1 MSKLSSPFRREIVL
15 VVFCYVLK
23 CFLLY
28 MFALGVV
35 GVGALLEVED
45 SIDEELADVVVGAA
59 GDVLN
64 AGSYLVWLQA
74 QSKSCVISALWHVN
88 CIIAY
93 E

>member
-1 MSKLSSPFRREIVL
+1 
-15 VVFCYVLK
+15 
-23 CFLLY
+23 

-45 SIDEELADVVVGAA
+45 AIDEEFADVIVVRAA

-74 QSKSCVISALWHVN
+74 QSKSCVIRALWHVN